1 MRTHNFL
8 GNESL
13 QYNYISVPK
22 ALMVHSMFRGISSDA
37 KLLYGLMLNRMY
49 YSQRNGWVDEKNCV
63 YIIYTWQEICEQL
76 GCSKNTATKIL
87 HEMEE
92 RKLIVRIKRGRGLAS
107 LIYPQNFVTLIDD
120 YTRTVE
126 SGNSEQDA
134 EEKNPESQNLGFKE
148 SGENCESQ
156 SLGFKGMDSENC
168 DSQNL
173 GFKKKDPSESQNLE
187 AKNPKTCDSRIPKS
201 VFQESQKLGPNNIK
215 YNKYK
220 NIYNTSVSQSK
231 IQCKDQE
238 EEKEDRQTE
247 ETVGFLDVSKFDVR
261 KIAEETGSEEGDI
274 LPFLSLLREF
284 ANQAEESG
292 NVQIGSKTYTAE
304 QVHQCMEHLGDEHII
319 FAIRK
324 MRSSERVK
332 NVRNYFLVIVLHA
345 PADLRLSTAVNQG
358 KCTSGFNNFTP
369 RAYDYEAL
377 EKQLLTVDAEKSEF

>member
-22 ALMVHSMFRGISSDA
+22 ALIVHPMFRGISSDA

-49 YSQRNGWVDEKNCV
+49 YSQRNGWVDAKNCV

-120 YTRTVE
+120 YERNTRTVE
-126 SGNSEQDA
+126 SGNQEE
-134 EEKNPESQNLGFKE
+134 EEKNSESQNLGFKKE
-148 SGENCESQ
+148 
-156 SLGFKGMDSENC
+156 
-168 DSQNL
+168 
-173 GFKKKDPSESQNLE
+173 DPSESQNLE
-187 AKNPKTCDSRIPKS
+187 VKNLKTCDSRIPKS
-201 VFQESQKLGPNNIK
+201 VIQESQKLGPNNIK

-238 EEKEDRQTE
+238 EERGDRQTE

-274 LPFLSLLREF
+274 LPFLGLLREF

-304 QVHQCMEHLGDEHII
+304 QVRQCMEHLGDEHII

-324 MRSSERVK
+324 MRGSERVK